1 MEGRSSCARLGVSDL
16 AGVDIY
22 CRDKVSGSLQRA
34 SRATRRGDTE
44 HSAEWRKS
52 FQFGGRIFIHRA
64 EE

>member
-1 MEGRSSCARLGVSDL
+1 L

-34 SRATRRGDTE
+34 TRATRRGDTE